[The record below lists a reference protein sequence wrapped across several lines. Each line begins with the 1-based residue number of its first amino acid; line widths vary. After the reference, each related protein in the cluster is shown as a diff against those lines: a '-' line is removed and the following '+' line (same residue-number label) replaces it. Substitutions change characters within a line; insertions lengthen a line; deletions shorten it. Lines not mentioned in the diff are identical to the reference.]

1 MPRPTR
7 LHFQN
12 LLCEGRH
19 LRVEK
24 CTERS
29 SEGENKL
36 TPVLI
41 LVIDDD
47 LDTHEIL
54 RVRLSC
60 LGFAVLG
67 TDSGAQGLI
76 LIEYHAS
83 IGCPIDGVLLNLHM
97 PGHDSLHMPGH
108 DGMAVLEQMREH
120 HPKIPVIMMSSLPN
134 GGHLERALCGGAR
147 DYIMKPFDNESL
159 FEKCLRHFPTPSG
172 RPGDL

>member
-1 MPRPTR
+1 MPI
-7 LHFQN
+7 
-12 LLCEGRH
+12 
-19 LRVEK
+19 
-24 CTERS
+24 
-29 SEGENKL
+29 
-36 TPVLI
+36 LI

-97 PGHDSLHMPGH
+97 PGHD
-108 DGMAVLEQMREH
+108 GMAVLDQMREH

-134 GGHLERALCGGAR
+134 GGRLERALRGGAR
-147 DYIMKPFDNESL
+147 DYIMKPFDSESL
-159 FEKCLRHFPTPSG
+159 FEKCLRHFPTPQAAPATCK
-172 RPGDL
+172 RNKRRRRAK

>member
-1 MPRPTR
+1 MP
-7 LHFQN
+7 
-12 LLCEGRH
+12 G
-19 LRVEK
+19 
-24 CTERS
+24 
-29 SEGENKL
+29 
-36 TPVLI
+36 LI

-54 RVRLSC
+54 RVRLNC

-67 TDSGAQGLI
+67 TDSGGQGLT

-97 PGHDSLHMPGH
+97 PGHDNLHMPGH

-134 GGHLERALCGGAR
+134 GGRLERALREVRETIYEAV
-147 DYIMKPFDNESL
+147 
-159 FEKCLRHFPTPSG
+159 
-172 RPGDL
+172 